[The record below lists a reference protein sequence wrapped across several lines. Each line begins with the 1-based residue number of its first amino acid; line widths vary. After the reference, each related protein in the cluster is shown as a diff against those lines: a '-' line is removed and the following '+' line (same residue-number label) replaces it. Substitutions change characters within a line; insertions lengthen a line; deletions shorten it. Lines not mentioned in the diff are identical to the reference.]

1 MKLGLIMLA
10 AGNSRRFGSNKLLY
24 TIEGEPMYRHILSE
38 LMRVRKA
45 LKEQKHTCEITVVT
59 QYEEIAAEAE
69 KCGAQ
74 VLYNLHPDEGIS
86 SSLKIGLSRNRE
98 MDACLF
104 TVSDQPWL
112 RGETILALLE
122 VFLKEGKGIACVEYD
137 GKLGNP
143 CVFSERYYGELMGL
157 EGEESGCAESEGCGC
172 DEGGGWEGSNGCGCG
187 GRTPVRYR
195 LACGTWNLVVAARG
209 FWL

>member
-38 LMRVRKA
+38 LMKVRKV
-45 LKEQKHTCEITVVT
+45 LKEQGHSCEITVVT
-59 QYEEIAAEAE
+59 QYDEIAAETE
-69 KCGAQ
+69 KCVAQ

-86 SSLKIGLSRNRE
+86 SSLKIGLRRNRE

-104 TVSDQPWL
+104 TVADQPWL
-112 RGETILALLE
+112 RGETILALVG
-122 VFLKEGKGIACVEYD
+122 VFLREGKGIACVEYE

-157 EGEESGCAESEGCGC
+157 EG
-172 DEGGGWEGSNGCGCG
+172 DVGGKRVVVRNRGDVAIMRVVDGMEMMDVDVMAD
-187 GRTPVRYR
+187 GRR
-195 LACGTWNLVVAARG
+195 
-209 FWL
+209 

>member
-69 KCGAQ
+69 
-74 VLYNLHPDEGIS
+74 N
-86 SSLKIGLSRNRE
+86 
-98 MDACLF
+98 
-104 TVSDQPWL
+104 
-112 RGETILALLE
+112 
-122 VFLKEGKGIACVEYD
+122 VERRCFIIYI
-137 GKLGNP
+137 
-143 CVFSERYYGELMGL
+143 RM
-157 EGEESGCAESEGCGC
+157 
-172 DEGGGWEGSNGCGCG
+172 
-187 GRTPVRYR
+187 
-195 LACGTWNLVVAARG
+195 RG
-209 FWL
+209 FLLL

>member
-112 RGETILALLE
+112 RGETILALL
-122 VFLKEGKGIACVEYD
+122 
-137 GKLGNP
+137 
-143 CVFSERYYGELMGL
+143 
-157 EGEESGCAESEGCGC
+157 
-172 DEGGGWEGSNGCGCG
+172 
-187 GRTPVRYR
+187 
-195 LACGTWNLVVAARG
+195 
-209 FWL
+209 

>member
-38 LMRVRKA
+38 LMKVRKV
-45 LKEQKHTCEITVVT
+45 LKEQGHSCEITVVT
-59 QYEEIAAEAE
+59 QYDEIAAETE

-86 SSLKIGLSRNRE
+86 SSLKIGLRRNRE

-104 TVSDQPWL
+104 TVADQPWL
-112 RGETILALLE
+112 RGETILALVG
-122 VFLKEGKGIACVEYD
+122 VFLREGKGIACVEYE

-143 CVFSERYYGELMGL
+143 WVFSERYDGELMGL
-157 EGEESGCAESEGCGC
+157 EGDVGGKRVVVRNRGEGAIMRVVDGMEVM
-172 DEGGGWEGSNGCGCG
+172 DVDVMAD
-187 GRTPVRYR
+187 GRR
-195 LACGTWNLVVAARG
+195 
-209 FWL
+209 

>member
-1 MKLGLIMLA
+1 M
-10 AGNSRRFGSNKLLY
+10 AGAGGQGKEVSSCVLETGS
-24 TIEGEPMYRHILSE
+24 
-38 LMRVRKA
+38 
-45 LKEQKHTCEITVVT
+45 LKNIKQEMTVTVVT

-86 SSLKIGLSRNRE
+86 SSLKIGLRRNRE

-112 RGETILALLE
+112 RGETILALVG
-122 VFLKEGKGIACVEYD
+122 VFLREGKGIACVEYG

-157 EGEESGCAESEGCGC
+157 EG
-172 DEGGGWEGSNGCGCG
+172 DVGGKRVVVRNRGDVAVMRVVDGMEVMDVDVMAD
-187 GRTPVRYR
+187 GRR
-195 LACGTWNLVVAARG
+195 
-209 FWL
+209 

>member
-1 MKLGLIMLA
+1 MKQKLGLVMLA
-10 AGNSRRFGSNKLLY
+10 AGNSRRFGSNKLLAL
-24 TIEGEPMYRHILSE
+24 IEGEPMYCHILGE
-38 LMRVRKA
+38 LMQV
-45 LKEQKHTCEITVVT
+45 KETLERQGLDCGITVVT
-59 QYEEIAAEAE
+59 QYDEIAEAAGE
-69 KCGAQ
+69 IGAR

-157 EGEESGCAESEGCGC
+157 EG
-172 DEGGGWEGSNGCGCG
+172 DVGGKRVVVRNRKDVAVMRVVD
-187 GRTPVRYR
+187 GREVMD
-195 LACGTWNLVVAARG
+195 VDVADGRR
-209 FWL
+209 

>member
-59 QYEEIAAEAE
+59 QYEEIAVEAE

-74 VLYNLHPDEGIS
+74 VIYNLHPDE
-86 SSLKIGLSRNRE
+86 
-98 MDACLF
+98 
-104 TVSDQPWL
+104 PWL
-112 RGETILALLE
+112 QGETILARLE

-157 EGEESGCAESEGCGC
+157 EG
-172 DEGGGWEGSNGCGCG
+172 DVGGKRVVVRNRKDVAVRRVVD
-187 GRTPVRYR
+187 GREVMD
-195 LACGTWNLVVAARG
+195 VDVAYGRR
-209 FWL
+209 